1 MRRGFGLLQAKQKA
15 ESPNPSKSWQYK
27 LSWLIQCSF
36 VERES
41 PGSDY
46 GIGGRDTEKRLDV
59 AMWAGLFEW
68 TSGLAGLKIEELIL
82 NEETAFLLLELDH
95 KKGVNTRD
103 TL

>member
-1 MRRGFGLLQAKQKA
+1 
-15 ESPNPSKSWQYK
+15 
-27 LSWLIQCSF
+27 
-36 VERES
+36 
-41 PGSDY
+41 
-46 GIGGRDTEKRLDV
+46 
-59 AMWAGLFEW
+59 MWAGLFEW